1 VSGSDALLAGAG
13 LPLAVLAGLLVPRR
27 GSGAPV
33 RLALRMVREALSVRR
48 RRQTAAAAVTAVL
61 LTGSGL
67 ARVVAVAARVAD
79 LALERIAAATDGL
92 DEPDEM
98 GMPGRLRRWRAKDR
112 KNRFEDRFTGG
123 FDV

>member
-1 VSGSDALLAGAG
+1 MSGSDALLAGAG